1 MGLLNRG
8 SEDKH
13 ISKVE
18 EVEILRQLPVK
29 SSLSYLDSSIV
40 LCNIIQINIVLPQIS
55 RDCKI

>member
-29 SSLSYLDSSIV
+29 SSLSYLGSSIV